1 MNARKQEL
9 EFLSGLALRNFAE
22 DREVLSAIIEDL
34 REEQGTILT
43 ERPRA
48 LMLGMLRALIHDC
61 DMAVRRK
68 LGKRLS
74 HSNYPPNHLLSML
87 ASDDMEVTEL
97 VLRRSQVLRDGG
109 LIQVVRY
116 RAQQHLLATAMRRSF
131 SEYML
136 GAPVNRRFADIIKT
150 LLEDQDPEISMATAE
165 YLSDEPRHLDT
176 YQEPLIKQED
186 LKPELAKSMVLWIS
200 IALRSRILENFD
212 IYPADLDD
220 QLEMSID
227 DISAYTILDCE
238 DRGAH
243 QPARLLA
250 QHLARQNSI
259 TPELLIQAL
268 RQGEVRLFEALF
280 CELGGLMVPLF
291 QRLIYQSGS
300 EGLAIACR
308 AVEMPK
314 PAFATIFLLSRHG
327 QLYRKTIDSRELSRT
342 LMFFDTIDPGI
353 ARDVVKGWRRDPN
366 YQMAI
371 ECFEEDS
378 GIG

>member
-9 EFLSGLALRNFAE
+9 EILLGLARKNFAR

-34 REEQGTILT
+34 REEQGMILT

-48 LMLGMLRALIHDC
+48 LMLGMLRTLIHDC

-74 HSNYPPNHLLSML
+74 YSNYPPNNLVSML

-97 VLRRSQVLRDGG
+97 VLKRSEMLRDGE

-136 GAPVNRRFADIIKT
+136 GALVNRRFADIINT
-150 LLEDQDPEISMATAE
+150 LLENQDPEISMATAE
-165 YLSDEPRHLDT
+165 YLPDVPRHLDT
-176 YQEPLIKQED
+176 YKEPLIKQKD
-186 LKPELAKSMVLWIS
+186 LNPELAKRIYLWVS
-200 IALRSRILENFD
+200 VALRSYILENFD

-220 QLEMSID
+220 QLEVSID
-227 DISAYTILDCE
+227 DISACSILDCE
-238 DRGAH
+238 NHAAH

-250 QHLARQNSI
+250 RHLARQNNI
-259 TPELLIQAL
+259 TLELLIQAL

-280 CELGGLMVPLF
+280 CELGGLMAPQF

-308 AVEMPK
+308 ALEMSK
-314 PAFATIFLLSRHG
+314 PAFATIFLLSRRS
-327 QLYRKTIDSRELSRT
+327 QLDRRTIHTGELSHT
-342 LMFFDTIDPGI
+342 LLFFDTIDPGI
-353 ARDVVKGWRRDPN
+353 ARDVVKAWRRGPN

-371 ECFEEDS
+371 ECFEQESD
-378 GIG
+378 IG